1 MRPAKMATDALAVL
15 VFVAIGRAVHAHGLS
30 VVGLVSTGWPFLSGL
45 AAGWV
50 TVAVRRRDGAS
61 LLDGGTVLVSTVGLG
76 MILRV
81 VAGQGTAVA
90 FVFVTLGFLG
100 VAMLGW
106 RLALTGLRSRR
117 AGAGDAHVP
126 PSQSAD
132 SA

>member
-1 MRPAKMATDALAVL
+1 
-15 VFVAIGRAVHAHGLS
+15 
-30 VVGLVSTGWPFLSGL
+30 
-45 AAGWV
+45 
-50 TVAVRRRDGAS
+50 
-61 LLDGGTVLVSTVGLG
+61 

-126 PSQSAD
+126 PSRSAD